1 MHLGV
6 LAMSHFPSISL
17 SPGNIPFPCSAL
29 GTHRR
34 TVVGRTRPRFS
45 KNIVYTYTIN
55 IVYKHTYRYLQ
66 THTHITASK
75 LWSCAVQWSLLEM
88 PWDQHLED
96 WVTCLG
102 ASHRCRKLY
111 LGTLFLNSSHIYK
124 SIQLLE
130 LWSSETARQKGK
142 YGSAHYMK
150 CTVLCCSFLE
160 LVQACFIGA
169 LVKYENAIC
178 RKNKKYKDAKGLR
191 SNSVSLQREK
201 KKVLTIS
208 QVKFWLI
215 QSQWELN
222 QDQVFKL

>member
-1 MHLGV
+1 MRGQ
-6 LAMSHFPSISL
+6 SL
-17 SPGNIPFPCSAL
+17 VILCIKLTLLLAL
-29 GTHRR
+29 GHACY
-34 TVVGRTRPRFS
+34 VLFS
-45 KNIVYTYTIN
+45 LHQPQSWKHTFSMLCFRYPQKNSRWENKIKILQEYSPECAVYTYTIN

-102 ASHRCRKLY
+102 TSHRCRKLY

-142 YGSAHYMK
+142 YGSAHYTK
-150 CTVLCCSFLE
+150 C
-160 LVQACFIGA
+160 VQFYAGISGISAGIFYWGSAQVWEC
-169 LVKYENAIC
+169 N
-178 RKNKKYKDAKGLR
+178 
-191 SNSVSLQREK
+191 LQE
-201 KKVLTIS
+201 
-208 QVKFWLI
+208 
-215 QSQWELN
+215 E
-222 QDQVFKL
+222 

>member
-1 MHLGV
+1 MLCFRYPQKNSRWENKTKI
-6 LAMSHFPSISL
+6 LQEY
-17 SPGNIPFPCSAL
+17 SPECA
-29 GTHRR
+29 
-34 TVVGRTRPRFS
+34 
-45 KNIVYTYTIN
+45 VYTYTIN

-169 LVKYENAIC
+169 LVKCKNAIC
-178 RKNKKYKDAKGLR
+178 RKNKKYKDAKGLW
-191 SNSVSLQREK
+191 SDSVSLQREKK